1 MGKQNRIKK
10 EKESKRKADI
20 KRNEEKE
27 AKRELAERS
36 EPRAEVRAHPEQLSR
51 HPVLIDAY
59 FNETVDRQIREA
71 FHIFQY
77 TGGSEKGR

>member
-1 MGKQNRIKK
+1 MGKQSRIKK
-10 EKESKRKADI
+10 EKESKRKAAI
-20 KRNEEKE
+20 KEEKE

-36 EPRAEVRAHPEQLSR
+36 ELRAEVRAHPEQLVR
-51 HPVLIDAY
+51 LPVRIDTY
-59 FNETVDRQIREA
+59 FSETVDRQIREE

>member
-10 EKESKRKADI
+10 EKESKRKADV

-27 AKRELAERS
+27 AKRKLAERS
-36 EPRAEVRAHPEQLSR
+36 ELRAEVRGHSEQLVR
-51 HPVLIDAY
+51 HLVRIDPD
-59 FNETVDRQIREA
+59 FSETVDRQIREA

>member
-1 MGKQNRIKK
+1 MGKQSRIKK

-36 EPRAEVRAHPEQLSR
+36 ELRAEVRAHPEQLAR
-51 HPVLIDAY
+51 YPLIDAY
-59 FNETVDRQIREA
+59 FSETVDRQIREA